1 MGNPDKAI
9 EYLVVKD
16 FLVTGESFKLMHD
29 IDRDMLFTFPQ
40 PASDRLSEYYESEQ
54 YISHT
59 DSGKGLLA
67 ALYQLVKKYS
77 LRKKVRLISRI
88 NSGPGSLADIGAGTG
103 AFLEAAKKKGWEIT
117 GVEPNAQAREAS
129 GKRAVILE
137 ESVSNLEGKQFD
149 VVTLWHVLE
158 HMPELE
164 NTINKIS
171 NLVKPGGYLIIAVPN
186 YNSYDA
192 RYYKNYW
199 AAYDAPRH
207 LWHFSRRAIKKLF
220 EGKLDFVRFKP
231 MLFDSF
237 YVSLLSEKYK
247 NGNSF
252 SLRAILIG
260 LWSNVCGWRSN
271 EYSSHIYLFKKAQN
285 AI

>member
-1 MGNPDKAI
+1 MVNPEKTI

-16 FLVTGESFKLMHD
+16 FLVSGESFKLMHD
-29 IDRDMLFTFPQ
+29 TDRDMLFTFPQ

-67 ALYQLVKKYS
+67 SLYQLVKKYS

-137 ESVSNLEGKQFD
+137 ESVSDLEGKQFD

-164 NTINKIS
+164 NMISKIS
-171 NLVKPGGYLIIAVPN
+171 NLVKPGGHLIIAVPN
-186 YNSYDA
+186 FNSYDA
-192 RYYKNYW
+192 RYYKNFW

-207 LWHFSRRAIKKLF
+207 LWHFSKRAMYKLF

-252 SLRAILIG
+252 SLRALFIG

-271 EYSSHIYLFKKAQN
+271 EYSSHIYLFKKAEN